1 MDIKCLIAV
10 VMISIIIIYMLFTNS
25 SILGISFIDYIELK
39 FKKFFVNM

>member
-39 FKKFFVNM
+39 FKKIFVNM